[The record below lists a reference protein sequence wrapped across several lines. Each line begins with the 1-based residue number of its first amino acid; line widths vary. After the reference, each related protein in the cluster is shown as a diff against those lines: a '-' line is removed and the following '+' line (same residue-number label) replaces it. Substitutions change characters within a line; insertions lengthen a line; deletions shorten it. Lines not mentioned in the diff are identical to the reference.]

1 MATREL
7 QAADV
12 RRLVLGGA
20 AVDYRLVRRRGRRG
34 ISMRVDGEGL
44 AVSAPL
50 SMPAAIVEALVR
62 ENEPWIVKKL
72 REWSGR
78 RVPRASWTDG
88 ARLPFLGGGLALR
101 LVPHGRSGAQREGD
115 ELLVR
120 TRGGTEAEVR
130 RAVVAWYRRV
140 AREYLG
146 ERVRL
151 LAARAGLVPPSFILS
166 SAMGRWGSCNSKRE
180 VRLTWRL
187 MKAPPE
193 LVDYVA
199 CHELAHLAHM
209 NHSPAFWA
217 EVERQCPDYR
227 RLRERLHAIDHEYRS
242 F

>member
-1 MATREL
+1 MREL
-7 QAADV
+7 PAADARTV
-12 RRLVLGGA
+12 RLGDH

-44 AVSAPL
+44 AVSAPVT
-50 SMPAAIVEALVR
+50 MPLAIVEALVR
-62 ENEPWIVKKL
+62 ENEPWILRKL
-72 REWSGR
+72 REWRGR
-78 RVPRASWTDG
+78 RVPPASWSDG
-88 ARLPFLGGGLALR
+88 TRLPFLGGGLALR
-101 LVPHGRSGAQREGD
+101 LVPHGRQGAQREGD

-120 TRGGTEAEVR
+120 TKGGTEAEIQ
-130 RAVVAWYRRV
+130 RAVVSWYRRI
-140 AREYLG
+140 AREYLAG
-146 ERVRL
+146 RVAEL
-151 LAARAGLVPPSFILS
+151 CARAGLAPPTFILS

-187 MKAPPE
+187 VKAPPE
-193 LVDYVA
+193 LIDYVA
-199 CHELAHLAHM
+199 CHELAHLRHM